1 MKVHNKFL
9 IALAVTFGIANVA
22 LAWGG
27 QSHLEV
33 YFIVDAIVFFVI
45 ALVFNLNSR
54 AMAAIRGIGAFLF
67 LGFLSLVVLKIIEM
81 L

>member
-1 MKVHNKFL
+1 LKVHNKFL
-9 IALAVTFGIANVA
+9 ITLAVSYGVANAA
-22 LAWGG
+22 LAWVG
-27 QSHLEV
+27 QSRLEV
-33 YFIVDAIVFFVI
+33 YFIVDAIIFLVV
-45 ALVFNLNSR
+45 ALVFGLNSR

>member
-1 MKVHNKFL
+1 LKVHNKFL
-9 IALAVTFGIANVA
+9 VTLAVSYGIANA
-22 LAWGG
+22 TLAWVG
-27 QSHLEV
+27 QSRLEV
-33 YFIVDAIVFFVI
+33 YFIVDTILFLVV